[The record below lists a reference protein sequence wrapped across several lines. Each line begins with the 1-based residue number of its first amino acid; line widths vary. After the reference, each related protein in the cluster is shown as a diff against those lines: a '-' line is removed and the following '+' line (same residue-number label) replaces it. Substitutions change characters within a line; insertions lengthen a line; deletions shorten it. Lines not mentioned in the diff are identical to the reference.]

1 MKKNSFS
8 PLRRQVIQLALGIF
22 ISGAALTAPNA
33 FATGSAFPSRELLIV
48 VPAEPG
54 GNLDLLARRMAK
66 SLSTVLGRTVLVVNR
81 SGAHS
86 NIGTAS
92 VARAAPD
99 GHTLLLTGVG
109 LLVSPLLSAQ
119 AGYDPIKDLLP
130 VIKIGEAPTV
140 LFAHESVRSLGFRGL
155 LDSSKKLA
163 YASAGHGQSSH
174 IAAELLEFRTGARW
188 LHVPYKGTA
197 PATRALISGEVP
209 LMFAPVGSAQVLIS
223 SGAVEALAVAHP
235 RRLQALPS
243 TPTLSELGVR
253 DAHFSQWYGFFV
265 PTGTP
270 AHIVAQLNEALE
282 KAAKADEIQT
292 YLAKQG
298 IEAGVLN
305 HADFSKFIREQSSKL
320 SVLANRIGMERA
332 SD

>member
-1 MKKNSFS
+1 
-8 PLRRQVIQLALGIF
+8 
-22 ISGAALTAPNA
+22 
-33 FATGSAFPSRELLIV
+33 
-48 VPAEPG
+48 
-54 GNLDLLARRMAK
+54 MAK
-66 SLSTVLGRTVLVVNR
+66 SLSTVTGRPVLVVNR
-81 SGAHS
+81 SGANS

-92 VARAAPD
+92 VARSLPD

-130 VIKIGEAPTV
+130 VIKIGEAPAV

-174 IAAELLEFRTGARW
+174 IAAELLAFRTGVRW

-197 PATRALISGEVP
+197 PATRALISGEVQW
-209 LMFAPVGSAQVLIS
+209 MFAPVGSAQVLIA
-223 SGAVEALAVAHP
+223 SGVVEPLAVAHP
-235 RRLQALPS
+235 RRLHALPS

-253 DAHFSQWYGFFV
+253 DANFSQWYGFFV

-270 AHIVAQLNEALE
+270 EHIVAQLNKALAEATKE
-282 KAAKADEIQT
+282 DEIQA
-292 YLAKQG
+292 YLTKQG
-298 IEAGVLN
+298 IEPAVLN
-305 HADFSKFIREQSSKL
+305 RAEFSRFIREQASKL